1 MFTKMLFSTL
11 LLLSLIGWQSAA
23 VKRPKLLGVAHMA
36 VAVSDIEKA
45 RAFYKDFLGFEEA
58 YAMQHADGLRKIT
71 FFKIND
77 QQYIELIPG
86 YKTGEDRLR
95 HIAFYTDNTEQLRQ
109 YLKAKGV
116 ATPDKANKV
125 RIGNTSF
132 NVKDPEGHTVE
143 FTQYESSGW
152 TLREQGKFIGKQRIS
167 ARIMHLG
174 IIIGDVPAAMGF
186 YKDILGFSEFWRG
199 NARNSDTVSWINM
212 RLPDSADYVEF
223 MLYANKPAPD
233 ARTSQHHICLEV
245 PDIEKALAQL
255 EASSARKQYTRSLEI
270 RTGVNQ
276 RRQLNLFDPDGTR
289 IELMEPRTVDGNPAP
304 SSTSPLPVVKLPAVK
319 KAS

>member
-1 MFTKMLFSTL
+1 MPTKTLISILF
-11 LLLSLIGWQSAA
+11 LLSLIGWQAA
-23 VKRPKLLGVAHMA
+23 TPKRPKLMGVAHMA
-36 VAVSDIEKA
+36 LAVSDLEKA
-45 RAFYKDFLGFEEA
+45 RVFYKDFLGFEEP
-58 YAMQHADGLRKIT
+58 YDLKNADGSTALT
-71 FFKIND
+71 FIKIND
-77 QQYIELIPG
+77 QQYIELFPG
-86 YKTGEDRLR
+86 YQPGEDRLR
-95 HIAFYTDNTEQLRQ
+95 HISFYTDNAEQLRQ

-116 ATPDKANKV
+116 TTPDKANKV

-143 FTQYESSGW
+143 FTQYEPTGW
-152 TLREQGKFIGKQRIS
+152 TVREQGKFIGKERIS
-167 ARIMHLG
+167 ARMMHVG
-174 IIIGDVPAAMGF
+174 IIIGDVPAAMNF
-186 YKDILGFSEFWRG
+186 YRETLGFSEFWRG
-199 NARNSDTVSWINM
+199 NARNSETVSWINM
-212 RLPDSADYVEF
+212 RLPDSEDYVEF

-245 PDIEKALAQL
+245 PDIQRALAQL
-255 EASSARKQYTRSLEI
+255 EASPARRQYTRPLEI

-304 SSTSPLPVVKLPAVK
+304 SSTSPLPVVK